1 MADYII
7 HLLVP
12 LEVRVENA
20 PDPEVALSMAQFMV
34 EQEKIDQ
41 IIEEALDL
49 TSFYVK
55 PVQFNFTE
63 EAED

>member
-1 MADYII
+1 MTDYIV

-20 PDPEVALSMAQFMV
+20 PDPEVALSMAQYMV

-41 IIEEALDL
+41 IVAEALDL

-63 EAED
+63 ETED